1 MAKSSFLV
9 EVTFK
14 LLVSATAAA
23 AAAAGFCNWFQVE
36 DDTYIP
42 QCKYYLIYL
51 HGFQHHQLLPLLTE
65 ITSFMCTNSL
75 SVLHLNLSSV
85 GLVIIVKVLLKLPNL
100 F

>member
-23 AAAAGFCNWFQVE
+23 AAAAAGFCNWFQVE

-42 QCKYYLIYL
+42 QCKY
-51 HGFQHHQLLPLLTE
+51 Q
-65 ITSFMCTNSL
+65 
-75 SVLHLNLSSV
+75 V
-85 GLVIIVKVLLKLPNL
+85 
-100 F
+100 

>member
-42 QCKYYLIYL
+42 QFKY
-51 HGFQHHQLLPLLTE
+51 Q
-65 ITSFMCTNSL
+65 
-75 SVLHLNLSSV
+75 V
-85 GLVIIVKVLLKLPNL
+85 
-100 F
+100 

>member
-23 AAAAGFCNWFQVE
+23 AAAGFCNWFQVE

-42 QCKYYLIYL
+42 QCKY
-51 HGFQHHQLLPLLTE
+51 Q
-65 ITSFMCTNSL
+65 
-75 SVLHLNLSSV
+75 V
-85 GLVIIVKVLLKLPNL
+85 
-100 F
+100 